1 MSREKYIEDLKEIKN
16 IMNRSSRFLSL
27 SGLSGVLAGIFAIIA
42 AGLAYSTVY
51 EGQDYLGYRQ
61 ATLDNDSLFRLI
73 LLALVTLFLSVG
85 VGILFSYRKAK
96 KENLNMLD
104 NQAKLLLINLA
115 IPLFTGGVL
124 CLIFLSKGYIGV
136 IAPLTLVFYGLA
148 LVNASKYT
156 LQEVRSLGLLEIVL
170 GLTATYFIGFGLLF
184 WVIGF
189 GLLHIVYGLYMYF
202 KYGA

>member
-1 MSREKYIEDLKEIKN
+1 
-16 IMNRSSRFLSL
+16 MNRSSRFLSL

-42 AGLAYSTVY
+42 AGLAYTTVY

-61 ATLDNDSLFRLI
+61 ATLDNNSLFKLI
-73 LLALVTLFLSVG
+73 LIALVTLVLSVG

-96 KENLNMLD
+96 KENLNMWD
-104 NQAKLLLINLA
+104 NQAKMLVINLA
-115 IPLFTGGVL
+115 IPLLTGGAL
-124 CLIFLSKGYIGV
+124 CLIFLSKGYIGI

-156 LQEVRSLGLLEIVL
+156 LQEVRSLGLLEILL
-170 GLTATYFIGFGLLF
+170 GLIATYFIGFGLLF

-189 GLLHIVYGLYMYF
+189 GLLHIVYGLYMYV